1 MMPTA
6 RALSTSQQCDLF
18 LLACSCPST
27 SSPAAAGCQV
37 VQCLCCGRFRLPPT
51 PPAPPSWTALTS
63 FTPTGHMVPVSH
75 KQIKKKQKTSMFPSI
90 CTNVLLADT
99 KKSHWCFRSPMNQ
112 NNSPVMQY
120 CALMSVLI
128 CDIQLFPFI
137 ERGPAG
143 SLGCFLSMIYTHTN
157 ICK

>member
-1 MMPTA
+1 
-6 RALSTSQQCDLF
+6 
-18 LLACSCPST
+18 
-27 SSPAAAGCQV
+27 
-37 VQCLCCGRFRLPPT
+37 
-51 PPAPPSWTALTS
+51 
-63 FTPTGHMVPVSH
+63 
-75 KQIKKKQKTSMFPSI
+75 MFPSI

-99 KKSHWCFRSPMNQ
+99 KKSHWCFRPPMNQ

-143 SLGCFLSMIYTHTN
+143 SLGCFLSMIYTHTQIYAN
-157 ICK
+157 KTGQKINLSLLFVQSV